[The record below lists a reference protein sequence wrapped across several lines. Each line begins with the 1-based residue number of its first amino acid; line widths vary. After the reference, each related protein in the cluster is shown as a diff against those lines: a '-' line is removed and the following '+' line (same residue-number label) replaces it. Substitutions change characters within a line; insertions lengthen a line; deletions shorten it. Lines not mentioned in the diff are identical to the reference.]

1 MSNTSIAAPTICLFF
16 NTLIK
21 ACSSTI
27 GPRDALINQAVI
39 EFVQRL

>member
-1 MSNTSIAAPTICLFF
+1 LFF

-27 GPRDALINQAVI
+27 GPRDALINRAVAFI
-39 EFVQRL
+39 SAAQEHNE